1 MKQLL
6 GTVACL
12 VLIQTTASGQQQA
25 RPEDVATIDGII
37 RAYYEVVSGPPGGTS
52 DVERDRALHHPEAWV
67 AIARVNSSGTPIV
80 TTMTLDEYHG
90 NNAPRQQGF
99 WEWETD
105 RVTKRSGN
113 MVHVWSSYASA
124 RTQDGEPYARGV
136 NSITLF
142 HDGTRWWIMNWMFD
156 ASGG

>member
-6 GTVACL
+6 GAIVCL
-12 VLIQTTASGQQQA
+12 VLIHSTASAQQQT
-25 RPEDVATIDGII
+25 RPEDVTTINGII

-52 DVERDRALHHPEAWV
+52 DVERDRALHHPEAWI
-67 AIARVNSSGTPIV
+67 AIGGTSSSGNPTV
-80 TTMTLDEYHG
+80 RTMTLDQYHG
-90 NNAPRQQGF
+90 DNAPRSEGF

-105 RVTKRSGN
+105 RATQRSGN
-113 MVHVWSSYASA
+113 MVHVWSTYASA
-124 RTQDGEPYARGV
+124 RTEGGEPYARGV

-142 HDGTRWWIMNWMFD
+142 YDGTRWWIMGWMFD